1 MRTICILLICTLLF
15 SCGVSNKL
23 TRAAKNSID
32 GVWILKEVDYET
44 DSKGT
49 YAITILNNIS
59 LQCIENTNWEFVAN
73 NNTGSYALSGTS
85 CTDTGVQNFIWS
97 VPKEMYGFNHSI
109 MLKPVNHKMKSNINN
124 KGYRMQLYE
133 LENTKMIWS
142 YDMIVDG
149 EKFTI
154 KLNFDKQ

>member
-1 MRTICILLICTLLF
+1 MRTICITLICTLLL
-15 SCGVSNKL
+15 SCGASNKL
-23 TRAAKNSID
+23 TRAAKNSIN
-32 GVWILKEVDYET
+32 GVWVLKEVDYDT

-49 YAITILNNIS
+49 YAITVLNNIS
-59 LQCIENTNWEFVAN
+59 LQCIENTNWEFIAN

-85 CTDTGVQNFIWS
+85 CSNTSVQNFIWS
-97 VPKEMYGFNHSI
+97 IPKEMYGFNHSI
-109 MLKPVNHKMKSNINN
+109 MLKPVNNKMKSSNNN
-124 KGYRMQLYE
+124 KGYRMQLYQ
-133 LENTKMIWS
+133 LEETMMIWS